1 LAALRDGE
9 ETMASLHLL
18 KGTGAG
24 ERTNLTKPVT
34 ILGREAKDCDIVI
47 PNQAVSRVHA
57 QITELNGQFFLED
70 LKSRNHTFLNN
81 KQIEGKQPLRDNDRI
96 KICDAMYTFHTGG
109 ENLAPLPEDM
119 RPKKLSDDELELP
132 STVQATL
139 SRQTQHQ
146 LLETQPAERLRALLE
161 ISSTLHSTSN
171 QDELLERILDVLFQT
186 FRQAD
191 RCIIVLVDETTRMP
205 MVRNYRSR
213 RESEETPRISR
224 TIVRKCLDKMEAF
237 LVEDAATDSSF
248 NMAQSI
254 ADFRIR
260 SVMIAPMG
268 PADGAA
274 FGVIQL
280 DTLDRSKRFTQDDL
294 KLLIS
299 VANQASIAMEN
310 SRLLADQVRR
320 ERVMRDLQ
328 IAEQVQRSFLPQQLP
343 AVPGYEFFAH
353 YKPAMTIGGDYYD
366 FVELPDGRW
375 AILLGDVAGKG
386 VPAALLM
393 AKLSAE
399 AKIQVLTQSNAADA
413 FTKINQ
419 YLWNAGL
426 SDRFMTLAGAVL
438 DPREHRVRLI
448 NAGHVAPMI
457 YRSGA
462 EELVDAL
469 DAERSGFPLGVIP
482 DSQYQVVDINL
493 SVGETLFV
501 FTDGVTDA
509 LNPANQP
516 FRLDGVK
523 RAVCLDSVLDETLN
537 SPARA
542 GRRLIEAVR
551 KHIADR
557 DQYDDIALVSFGRY
571 DGPPASATAINKLGA
586 STADSILMK

>member
-1 LAALRDGE
+1 
-9 ETMASLHLL
+9 MASLHLL

-34 ILGREAKDCDIVI
+34 ILGREAKDCDVVI

-57 QITELNGQFFLED
+57 QITEVNGQYFLED
-70 LKSRNHTFLNN
+70 LKSRNHTYLNN
-81 KQIEGKQPLRDNDRI
+81 KQIEGKQTLRDNDRI

-109 ENLAPLPEDM
+109 EGLAPLPEDM
-119 RPKKLSDDELELP
+119 RPPKPSDNELELP

-139 SRQTQHQ
+139 SRLPQQQ

-161 ISSTLHSTSN
+161 ISSSLHAATN
-171 QDELLERILDVLFQT
+171 QEELLERILDVLFQT

-191 RCIIVLVDETTRMP
+191 RCIIVLVDEVTGQP

-213 RESEETPRISR
+213 RESEEIPRISR
-224 TIVRKCLDKMEAF
+224 TIVRKCLEQMEAF

-268 PADGAA
+268 PADGEA

-299 VANQASIAMEN
+299 VANQASIAMQN
-310 SRLLADQVRR
+310 ARLLADEVRR

-343 AVPGYEFFAH
+343 AVPGYEFYAH
-353 YKPAMTIGGDYYD
+353 YKSAMTIGGDYYD
-366 FVELPDGRW
+366 FAELPDGRW

-399 AKIQVLTQSNAADA
+399 ARFHVLTQANAADA
-413 FTKINQ
+413 FARLNEF
-419 YLWNAGL
+419 LWKAGL
-426 SDRFMTLAGAVL
+426 SDRFVTLAGAIL
-438 DPREHRVRLI
+438 DPRDHTVRLI

-457 YRSGA
+457 YRTGS
-462 EELVDAL
+462 EEMIEVVDA
-469 DAERSGFPLGVIP
+469 EQSGFPLGVMP
-482 DSQYQVVDINL
+482 DSQYEVVEL
-493 SVGETLFV
+493 RLAAGETLFI

-509 LNPANQP
+509 LNPSNKP
-516 FRLDGVK
+516 FHIEGVK
-523 RAVCLDSVLDETLN
+523 KAVCQDSVVDGSMD

-542 GRRLIEAVR
+542 GKRLIDAVR
-551 KHIADR
+551 SHIADR

-571 DGPPASATAINKLGA
+571 DGPPASSTSITKLGA
-586 STADSILMK
+586 STATQPVIR